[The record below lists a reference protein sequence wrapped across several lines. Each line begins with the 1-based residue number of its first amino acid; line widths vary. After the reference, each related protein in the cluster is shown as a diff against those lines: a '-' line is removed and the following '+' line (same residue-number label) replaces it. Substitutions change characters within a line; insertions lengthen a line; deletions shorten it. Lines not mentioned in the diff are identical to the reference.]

1 MLDRVEFRWLC
12 QPAWCT
18 LRVALCSQ
26 ERLQPD
32 RSPVMPAEPQGS
44 EIFVNNRCRHDC
56 ANESAPS
63 ASLLP
68 GGASR

>member
-1 MLDRVEFRWLC
+1 
-12 QPAWCT
+12 
-18 LRVALCSQ
+18 
-26 ERLQPD
+26 
-32 RSPVMPAEPQGS
+32 MPAEPQGS